1 MEQTE
6 QDYELFAEDLYES
19 AKAFMSANCSPQDI
33 FSDDDLSV
41 WAHSKGYL
49 DPSNAD
55 DIAELEQWAINN
67 GFLKFDSKTGKV
79 SEVDFEDVLSYEE
92 VAENE

>member
-1 MEQTE
+1 MDQW
-6 QDYELFAEDLYES
+6 ES
-19 AKAFMSANCSPQDI
+19 FSAF
-33 FSDDDLSV
+33 
-41 WAHSKGYL
+41 G
-49 DPSNAD
+49 

-92 VAENE
+92 FAENE